1 MKHVVIKMP
10 MNTFWRLVVIMII
23 KLWGN
28 NPFIEG
34 GVEVMGALVVMF
46 EHVMS
51 EAILL
56 IQIMTI
62 SQCFMIW
69 VEAVRIMS

>member
-1 MKHVVIKMP
+1 MP
-10 MNTFWRLVVIMII
+10 MNTFWHLVVIMII

-28 NPFIEG
+28 NPLIEG

-56 IQIMTI
+56 IQIMMI

>member
-1 MKHVVIKMP
+1 MKHEFIKMP

-56 IQIMTI
+56 IQIMMI